1 MPVYS
6 RRPLLVGNL
15 QVSSPASK
23 VMPLL
28 QCCVSQC
35 QTRTSEP
42 SSTLRTAQAPHGF
55 AYWLL
60 QPSMSAISC
69 TQKVGLSHCTP
80 LVWLEA
86 AVFGSQMA
94 ERPQAAVATI
104 RNSCPRFDSV
114 KKSGKYENDFSAR
127 FTSFKGMCIRG
138 KKRIEVSQCRRI
150 SYHSSNKKNVN
161 EVLGIGS
168 VFRPSPGFQ
177 TKTNK

>member
-1 MPVYS
+1 MGNCKITINLLLPTAPSLNTPVPVYS

-35 QTRTSEP
+35 QTRTREP

-60 QPSMSAISC
+60 QPSMSAIWC

-114 KKSGKYENDFSAR
+114 KKVENTR
-127 FTSFKGMCIRG
+127 MTSLHTSLSLKEMCIRG

-150 SYHSSNKKNVN
+150 S
-161 EVLGIGS
+161 
-168 VFRPSPGFQ
+168 Q
-177 TKTNK
+177 Q